1 MRSIKCNKCAKYA
14 FYRQQWPLFDKNP
27 CPSDPSLCPFLGPAS
42 FPYPISSPCF
52 SRGRFGPPIPWI
64 RHDEKSHADGR
75 ARSCKCMTRI
85 HSSWDIV
92 PSFIKAFFSNSIILK
107 FEIERENKRYRF
119 SRLTRLISSF
129 KQKSVKSDKSVA
141 QRKFSNSR
149 IRDRKRI

>member
-1 MRSIKCNKCAKYA
+1 MQNKHSIDNNGPYLIKIRVHPTHLCAHNKT
-14 FYRQQWPLFDKNP
+14 
-27 CPSDPSLCPFLGPAS
+27 GPAS
-42 FPYPISSPCF
+42 FPHQISSPCF
-52 SRGRFGPPIPWI
+52 SRGRFGPPIPWN

-85 HSSWDIV
+85 HSLWDIV
-92 PSFIKAFFSNSIILK
+92 PGFIKAFFSNSIILK

-149 IRDRKRI
+149 IRDRKRK